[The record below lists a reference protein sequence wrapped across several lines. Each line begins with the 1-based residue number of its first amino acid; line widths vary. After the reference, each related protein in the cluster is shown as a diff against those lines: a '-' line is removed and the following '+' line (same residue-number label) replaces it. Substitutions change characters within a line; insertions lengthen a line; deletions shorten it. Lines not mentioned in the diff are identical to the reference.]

1 MHSYRKKSDCKKNLL
16 KQSMILTKS
25 TKKSKEIFKLTNRE
39 LNRIKNKHDRAD
51 SQITSSRL
59 ISIFRPE
66 IIITNLIYHQ
76 LSRLTRV
83 KTRLLLQMKKLT
95 QK

>member
-51 SQITSSRL
+51 SQITNSRL